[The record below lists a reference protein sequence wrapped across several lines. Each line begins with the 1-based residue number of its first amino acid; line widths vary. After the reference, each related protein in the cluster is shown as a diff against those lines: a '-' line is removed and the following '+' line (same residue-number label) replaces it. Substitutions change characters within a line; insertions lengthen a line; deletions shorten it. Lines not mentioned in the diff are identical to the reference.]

1 MANTFFKFKS
11 FVVEQKDCAMKVT
24 TDSCLFGAWIADQI
38 SDKQLVLD
46 IGGGTGLLSLML
58 AQKNS
63 NFKITSVEIENNCF
77 QQLKENILQSSF
89 VNQIMPIHA
98 NILDFNS
105 TAKFNT
111 IISNPP
117 FYENQLKSDRTAVNQ
132 ARHEQSLS
140 LKALFVKV
148 NDLLDRNGVF
158 YLLLPQYR
166 INETVQLANQ
176 VGFYPALITQVKQ
189 TPAHQPFRVMFR
201 FEKTNQEC
209 KHTEITI
216 TESNSNYTATFVALL
231 KDYYLYL

>member
-11 FVVEQKDCAMKVT
+11 FVVEQRDCAMKVT
-24 TDSCLFGAWIADQI
+24 TDSCLFGAWVADQI
-38 SDKQLVLD
+38 SEQQFILD

-63 NFKITSVEIENNCF
+63 NFEIISVEIENNCF

-89 VNQIMPIHA
+89 SNQIMPVHA
-98 NILDFNS
+98 NILDFKS

-117 FYENQLKSDRTAVNQ
+117 FYENQLKSDQTSVNQ
-132 ARHEQSLS
+132 ARHEESLS
-140 LKALFVKV
+140 LQNLFSSV
-148 NDLLDRNGVF
+148 DSLLYTDGVF
-158 YLLLPQYR
+158 YVLLPYYR
-166 INETVQLANQ
+166 MNEAVQLANQ

-189 TPAHQPFRVMFR
+189 TPSHQPFRVMFR

-216 TESNSNYTATFVALL
+216 TESNSNYTATFVDLL

>member
-11 FVVEQKDCAMKVT
+11 FVVEQRDCAMKVT
-24 TDSCLFGAWIADQI
+24 TDSCLFGAWVAEQI
-38 SDKQLVLD
+38 SDQQYILD

-63 NFKITSVEIENNCF
+63 NFEITSVEIENNCF

-89 VNQIMPIHA
+89 ANQIRPVHA
-98 NILDFNS
+98 NILDFKS

-117 FYENQLKSDRTAVNQ
+117 FYEKQLKSDQTNVNQ
-132 ARHEQSLS
+132 ARHEESLS
-140 LKALFVKV
+140 LKNLFSSV
-148 NDLLDRNGVF
+148 DTLLETDGVF
-158 YLLLPQYR
+158 YVLLPYYR
-166 INETVQLANQ
+166 MDEAVQIANQ
-176 VGFYPALITQVKQ
+176 VGLNPALITQVKQ

-201 FEKTNQEC
+201 FEKTNQVC

-216 TESNSNYTATFVALL
+216 TDSNSSYTEAFVALL

>member
-11 FVVEQKDCAMKVT
+11 FVVEQKGCAMKVT
-24 TDSCLFGAWIADQI
+24 TDSCLFGAWVADQI
-38 SDKQLVLD
+38 SDQQYILD

-63 NFKITSVEIENNCF
+63 NFKITSVEIEDNCF

-89 VNQIMPIHA
+89 AHQISPVHA
-98 NILDFNS
+98 NILDFKS
-105 TAKFNT
+105 SVKFNS

-117 FYENQLKSDRTAVNQ
+117 FYENQLRSDQTAVNQ
-132 ARHEQSLS
+132 ARHEESLS
-140 LKALFVKV
+140 LKNLFNSV
-148 NDLLDRNGVF
+148 DTLLNTDGVF
-158 YLLLPQYR
+158 YVLLPYYR
-166 INETVQLANQ
+166 MDEAVQIANQ
-176 VGFYPALITQVKQ
+176 FGLYPALITQVKQ

-201 FEKTNQEC
+201 FEKTNHAC

>member
-24 TDSCLFGAWIADQI
+24 TDSCLFGAWVADQI
-38 SDKQLVLD
+38 SDQPFILD

-63 NFKITSVEIENNCF
+63 NFEITSVEIEHNCF

-89 VNQIMPIHA
+89 AKQIRPVHA
-98 NILDFNS
+98 NILDFKS
-105 TAKFNT
+105 LVKFNT

-117 FYENQLKSDRTAVNQ
+117 FYENQLKSDQKTVNQ
-132 ARHEQSLS
+132 ARHEESLS
-140 LKALFVKV
+140 LQNLFSSV
-148 NDLLDRNGVF
+148 DSLLDTDGVF
-158 YLLLPQYR
+158 YVLLPNYR
-166 INETVQLANQ
+166 MNEAVQLANQ

-189 TPAHQPFRVMFR
+189 TPSHQPFRVMFR

-216 TESNSNYTATFVALL
+216 TESNSNYTATFVDLL

>member
-11 FVVEQKDCAMKVT
+11 FVVEQRDCAMKVT
-24 TDSCLFGAWIADQI
+24 TDSCLFGAWVAEQMSNQQFI
-38 SDKQLVLD
+38 LD

-63 NFKITSVEIENNCF
+63 NFEIISVEIEHNCF

-89 VNQIMPIHA
+89 AHQILPVHA
-98 NILDFNS
+98 NILDFKS

-117 FYENQLKSDRTAVNQ
+117 FYENQLKSDQTAVNQ

-140 LKALFVKV
+140 LKALFGKV
-148 NDLLDRNGVF
+148 NELLDHNGVF

-166 INETVQLANQ
+166 INETLQLANQ

-189 TPAHQPFRVMFR
+189 TPSHQPFRVMFR

-216 TESNSNYTATFVALL
+216 TESNSNYTATFVDLL